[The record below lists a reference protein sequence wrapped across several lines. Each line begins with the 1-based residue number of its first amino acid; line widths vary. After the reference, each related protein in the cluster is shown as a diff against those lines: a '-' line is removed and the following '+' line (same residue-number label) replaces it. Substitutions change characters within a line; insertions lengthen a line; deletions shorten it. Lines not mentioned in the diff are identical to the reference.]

1 MPSDPIFQRP
11 NPADGVSRGEFRK
24 ELGWFSLL
32 SMSLGTV
39 IGSGWLLLPTVVA
52 ALAGP
57 ASVLSWALGGV
68 AILVIAVIYA
78 ELGAAWPAA
87 GAVALYPRL
96 SHGDFTGHL
105 AGWAAFV
112 SYAIIP
118 PAEAV
123 AVTRYAGTLFPSVVT
138 PTQNLS
144 VLGLG
149 IAIAILAVIGFL
161 NFIGVRYLAL
171 FQNWVTSLKYIPIA
185 LFIVAAMFFAFRPE
199 NFTGFGGFAPSG
211 SSGIMLGTAST
222 MFAYLGFRQALDFG
236 AEAKR
241 PGRDLPLAIILT
253 VTLAIVTYVLIAIAT
268 VGAIRWAGL
277 AQHGVTAGDWS
288 TLDRLPAPIYDI
300 CVAAGLG
307 VVGWLIFI
315 DGIVSPNGPNA
326 TNTGSVPRVAY
337 TMAESGTMPRFF
349 LRLHPRLGTP
359 GWGLLA
365 CFGIEVFFLLLTE
378 GGYSA
383 LVSAINVAFMVGYAI
398 GPVSFGVLR
407 QIASDHPRPFR
418 LPLGALWGPC
428 AFVFA
433 SLLLFWSRWPLTGE
447 TLGILMIGVLLYFA
461 FVWRGTVGHESLRF
475 GAWLVVYLAAMAALS
490 YLGDSRF
497 GGIDVLPWGWDLAAV
512 TVVSLAIYYW
522 GVRQGVAFDTWLR
535 LRAERAAAGGA
546 R

>member
-1 MPSDPIFQRP
+1 MPSDPVFSRP
-11 NPADGVSRGEFRK
+11 SPTDGVSSGAFRK

-57 ASVLSWALGGV
+57 ASVLSWALGGI

-96 SHGDFTGHL
+96 SHGDFAGHL

-123 AVTRYAGTLFPSVVT
+123 AVTRYAGTLFPSFVT

-144 VLGLG
+144 ALGLS
-149 IAIAILAVIGFL
+149 IAVAILAVIGFL

-211 SSGIMLGTAST
+211 ASGVMLGTAST

-241 PGRDLPLAIILT
+241 PGRDLPLAVILT
-253 VTLAIVTYVLIAIAT
+253 VVLSIVTYVLIAVAT

-277 AQHGVTAGDWS
+277 VQHGVTAGDWS

-349 LRLHPRLGTP
+349 LHLHPRLGTP

-407 QIASDHPRPFR
+407 VIAADHPRPFR

-447 TLGILMIGVLLYFA
+447 TLGILMVGVLVYFG

-497 GGIDVLPWGWDLAAV
+497 GGIDVLHWGWDLAAV
-512 TVVSLAIYYW
+512 AVVSLAIYYW

-535 LRAERAAAGGA
+535 IRAERAAAAQA